1 MCIRDRVEP
10 VFSADANGKIES
22 IFGQPNTATGGWRV
36 TVRLKRVDDDKPVEL
51 RGYLRSRGTG
61 LSETWSYLL
70 PPG

>member
-1 MCIRDRVEP
+1 
-10 VFSADANGKIES
+10 DANGKIES

-51 RGYLRSRGTG
+51 RGYLRSGGTG

>member
-1 MCIRDRVEP
+1 M
-10 VFSADANGKIES
+10 
-22 IFGQPNTATGGWRV
+22 FGQPNTATCGCRV

-51 RGYLRSRGTG
+51 RGYLRSGGTG